1 MLKRREIQLA
11 QRPLIDYGV
20 GHHTCMLLAV
30 GGKVFE
36 ACANAATL
44 DTSHHCRAELTRNNR
59 VLAEIL
65 EVATAQRVA
74 LNVHTRTENHV
85 NALPTRLLANRGA
98 NTLDQLWIERTGKR
112 RSRGKTRRRAA
123 FRNAHAILGALLL
136 AQSVRSVGEK

>member
-20 GHHTCMLLAV
+20 GHHTCMFLAV
-30 GGKVFE
+30 GGKVLE
-36 ACANAATL
+36 ARANPAAL
-44 DTSHHCRAELTRNNR
+44 DASHHRRAELTRNNR

-65 EVATAQRVA
+65 EVATAQWMA
-74 LNVHTRTENHV
+74 FDIYPWAENHV

-98 NTLDQLWIERTGKR
+98 NTLDQLRIERAGKR
-112 RSRGKTRRRAA
+112 RSRGKTRRWAT
-123 FRNAHAILGALLL
+123 FRNAHAVLGTLLL